1 MAGDPNRNRYVE
13 LPQARMQP
21 IVPHM
26 EMRVSIVLSIIRH
39 TQVGLSALFSWLYVV
54 TQWSATINTWT
65 RGATYEGVQSPVQV
79 LLYYMGNDMAKG
91 LLLLAE

>member
-1 MAGDPNRNRYVE
+1 
-13 LPQARMQP
+13 MQP

-39 TQVGLSALFSWLYVV
+39 TQVGLSALLSWLYVV

-65 RGATYEGVQSPVQV
+65 RGATYEGVQSKC
-79 LLYYMGNDMAKG
+79 YYIIW
-91 LLLLAE
+91 